1 MIEQL
6 AQRNQRREAHYR
18 KLLADSDFQD
28 FILKEWF
35 DALVTEMAEN
45 LTAATDP
52 VQCLVAKEKWLLA
65 TKMRSHLADTV
76 EVYRQ
81 AEAQRL
87 VQMERIQKRRD
98 AGLPPESDDE

>member
-1 MIEQL
+1 MSEPI

-18 KLLADSDFQD
+18 KLLADTDFQD

-35 DALVTEMAEN
+35 DAQVTEMEEN
-45 LTAATDP
+45 LTDATDP
-52 VQCLVAKEKWLLA
+52 VECLTAKEKW
-65 TKMRSHLADTV
+65 KMAKKIRSHLADTV

-87 VQMERIQKRRD
+87 AEIERMEKKIE
-98 AGLPPESDDE
+98 AGLPPESSDE